1 MNSALAWQSVVLRD
15 LCEVVQYGYTAS
27 ATDKPVG
34 PKFLRI
40 TDIVPE
46 TIDWSCVPYCE
57 IDPQKL
63 DKYLLR
69 RGDIVI
75 ARTGATTG
83 YAKYIR
89 NAPEVV
95 FASYLVRIR
104 LRDNVDNRYAGY
116 VVESSDYKRF
126 IQATWGGA
134 AQPNANAQVLTS
146 YEMPLPPLPT
156 QHKIASILSAY
167 DNLIENNLRRI
178 NILEEMAQNLYR
190 EWFVKFRFP
199 GHEKVQMVD
208 SPLGKIPE
216 EWEVVPLEDI
226 CSRITD
232 GAHRSPKTVDIGYPM
247 ASVKDMH
254 DLGINVDTCRKI
266 SEEDFKKLVRND
278 CKMLKNDVLIA
289 KDGSYLKH
297 CFVVEKDI
305 DVSLLSSI
313 AMLRP
318 NERIRPHVLAMIL
331 RDSKVK
337 TRMKG
342 YVSGAALPRIIL
354 KEFRKFEI
362 VLPPFELQKEWAGYA
377 EQMIELCFRLIKKN
391 TTLRRTRDLLL
402 PKLISGE
409 LDVSDLDIKTGGHM
423 Q

>member
-1 MNSALAWQSVVLRD
+1 MTSALAWQSVALRD

-104 LRDNVDNRYAGY
+104 LRGDVDDRYAGY

-146 YEMPLPPLPT
+146 YEMPLPPLTT
-156 QHKIASILSAY
+156 QRKIAAILSTY
-167 DNLIENNLRRI
+167 DDLIENNLRRI
-178 NILEEMAQNLYR
+178 KILEEMAQTIYR

-199 GHEKVQMVD
+199 GHEKARMVD

-216 EWEVVPLEDI
+216 RWRVVSLVDVCNI
-226 CSRITD
+226 VM
-232 GAHRSPKTVDIGYPM
+232 GQSPKSEFYNTRGDGLPFHQGVTNFGPRFPTERVFCTV
-247 ASVKDMH
+247 
-254 DLGINVDTCRKI
+254 
-266 SEEDFKKLVRND
+266 
-278 CKMLKNDVLIA
+278 KNRIA
-289 KDGSYLKH
+289 ETG
-297 CFVVEKDI
+297 EI
-305 DVSLLSSI
+305 LLSVRAPVGRINI
-313 AMLRP
+313 ADKRLIVGRGLCAIHN
-318 NERIRPHVLAMIL
+318 NEGNQWFTFHQ
-331 RDSKVK
+331 
-337 TRMKG
+337 
-342 YVSGAALPRIIL
+342 L
-354 KEFRKFEI
+354 KERFQDEDMMGGGTIFKAVTRKDVESIEFLNPANLTVQAFEEI
-362 VLPPFELQKEWAGYA
+362 CHP
-377 EQMIELCFRLIKKN
+377 IEAQTKILTEKN
-391 TTLRRTRDLLL
+391 ITLRRTRDLLL